1 MSTETFFYRIQPKLL
16 TAGNYSALLLI
27 LTTPFSTALTT
38 VATVLLVLFWLITA
52 QFRNLPA
59 LYKDQSVPF
68 IAFLLFVYFLLGIC
82 YSSAS
87 FGDAF
92 RIVGKYRELILITF
106 LIPFVAEEPF
116 RKRAVTAFVIAS
128 IITLIS
134 SYIIYFCYYFDLVS
148 YTPEDSPSVKSRI
161 THSLFIS
168 FFAFYCAHRATEKNA
183 YFKFWI
189 VLFLASVHNL
199 FFIVPGRTGQLI
211 FLLLLVLFSLQRFS
225 KKGVFLSILA
235 GVVFLALFL
244 SFSDK
249 AERILD
255 GFANTYQY
263 FQSDL
268 DDTSTSM
275 GKRLTFWKYTS
286 YLIAE
291 KPWFGFGTGS
301 YAMEYQR
308 VAPRTDFMPGNP
320 HNEFLMITAQLGIGG
335 LILFLGLLASMLL
348 HSLKLTGE
356 PRWITQGVLLVLV
369 INSLFN
375 STFLDHTEGHWF
387 ACLIAIFFTH
397 PVLESN
403 RSKPAL

>member
-1 MSTETFFYRIQPKLL
+1 MSTDNFFHQIQPKIL
-16 TAGNYSALLLI
+16 TAGNYAALLLI

-38 VATVLLVLFWLITA
+38 VATVLLVVFWLLSA
-52 QFRNLPA
+52 QFKHLPA
-59 LYKDQSVPF
+59 LYRKQPVPF
-68 IAFLLFVYFLLGIC
+68 MAFLLFVYFLFGIS

-87 FGDAF
+87 FGEAF

-116 RKRAVTAFVIAS
+116 RKRALSAFVTASV
-128 IITLIS
+128 ITLIS
-134 SYIIYFCYYFDLVS
+134 SYILFFCFHFDLVS
-148 YTPEDSPSVKSRI
+148 YTPEDSPSIKSRI

-168 FFAFYCAHRATEKNA
+168 FFAFYCAHRATEKNV
-183 YFKFWI
+183 YFKYWI

-235 GVVFLALFL
+235 GAVFLALFL

-255 GFANTYQY
+255 GFSNTYQY

-301 YAMEYQR
+301 YAMEYER
-308 VAPRTDFMPGNP
+308 IAPRTDFMPGNP
-320 HNEFLMITAQLGIGG
+320 HNEFLMITAQLGTGG
-335 LILFLGLLASMLL
+335 LFLFLGLLASMLL

-356 PRWITQGVLLVLV
+356 PRWIAQGVLLVLV

-387 ACLIAIFFTH
+387 ACLIALFFYL
-397 PVLESN
+397 PFSEN
-403 RSKPAL
+403 KRSKPVP

>member
-1 MSTETFFYRIQPKLL
+1 MLKETFFYQIRPKLL
-16 TAGNYSALLLI
+16 TAGNFAALLLI

-38 VATVLLVLFWLITA
+38 VATVLLVLFWLMTA

-59 LYKDQSVPF
+59 LYREQPVPF
-68 IAFLLFVYFLLGIC
+68 LAFLLFVYFIIGSS

-87 FGDAF
+87 FGEAF
-92 RIVGKYRELILITF
+92 RIIGKYRELILITF
-106 LIPFVAEEPF
+106 LIPFVAEEPS
-116 RKRAVTAFVIAS
+116 RKKAVTAFVIAS
-128 IITLIS
+128 VITLIS
-134 SYIIYFCYYFDLVS
+134 SYILFFCFYFDLVS
-148 YTPEDSPSVKSRI
+148 YTPEDSPSIKSRI

-168 FFAFYCAHRATEKNA
+168 FFAFYCAHRAAEKNA
-183 YFKFWI
+183 HFIFWI

-225 KKGVFLSILA
+225 KKGVFLSILGGA
-235 GVVFLALFL
+235 VFLVLFL

-255 GFANTYQY
+255 GFSNTYQY
-263 FQSDL
+263 FQSDV

-301 YAMEYQR
+301 YSMEYER
-308 VAPRTDFMPGNP
+308 IAPRTDFMPGNP

-335 LILFLGLLASMLL
+335 LFLFLGLLASMLL

-356 PRWITQGVLLVLV
+356 PRWIAQGVLLVLV

-387 ACLIAIFFTH
+387 ACLIALFFYL
-397 PVLESN
+397 PSSEN
-403 RSKPAL
+403 MRSKPVP